1 METDDDI
8 EDAEYVWDLPAAE
21 ARSYIDRV
29 RRERRNRVTVFAPLR
44 RLGSTRSEKANMQ
57 KILFAMVG
65 ASDLK
70 GKPSGFMSQGM
81 CIPLAATV
89 EARDFIEV
97 IGEDAVADW
106 IDGSDIKAPNAG
118 GLWVAE
124 IEMRESA
131 DGPQGYSIDSCGWR
145 PPSAEEL
152 DGLVGRQMAR
162 ARQDKTAP
170 KPPGAAAWT
179 FIGALV

>member
-8 EDAEYVWDLPAAE
+8 EEAEYVADLPADE
-21 ARSYIDRV
+21 ARYYIDMA
-29 RRERRNRVTVFAPLR
+29 RRERRTNALR
-44 RLGSTRSEKANMQ
+44 GGHMD

-65 ASDLK
+65 ASDLE
-70 GKPSGFMSQGM
+70 GKPSGFMTQGM
-81 CIPLAATV
+81 CIPLAATGWAR
-89 EARDFIEV
+89 EAIEAV
-97 IGEDAVADW
+97 GEDAVADW
-106 IDGSDIKAPNAG
+106 FEASAIEAPKAG

-145 PPSAEEL
+145 PPTPEEL
-152 DGLVGRQMAR
+152 DGLLGRQMAR

-179 FIGALV
+179 FIGALA

>member
-1 METDDDI
+1 ME
-8 EDAEYVWDLPAAE
+8 
-21 ARSYIDRV
+21 
-29 RRERRNRVTVFAPLR
+29 
-44 RLGSTRSEKANMQ
+44 

-65 ASDLK
+65 ASDPE

-89 EARDFIEV
+89 EARDVIEA
-97 IGEDAVADW
+97 IGEDAAADW
-106 IDGSDIKAPNAG
+106 FEANDVKQPKAG

-124 IEMRESA
+124 FEMQEDV

-145 PPSAEEL
+145 PPTPEEL
-152 DGLVGRQMAR
+152 DGLLGRQMAR